1 MELGVSLDKFLE
13 INQGKISDNK
23 FNELILKSV
32 LIIGKKFEEMHL
44 INFDF
49 TLSNF
54 VVISD
59 EKLKLIDVGLARK
72 IN

>member
-1 MELGVSLDKFLE
+1 
-13 INQGKISDNK
+13 
-23 FNELILKSV
+23 LILAGI
-32 LIIGKKFEEMHL
+32 LIIGKIFEDKSL

-49 TLSNF
+49 KLSNF
-54 VVISD
+54 VVVAD